1 MAIDMNA
8 LREAYAT
15 EIVEGMDIDAL
26 GQFVYEKIMENLDDY
41 NDIELIDRINEF
53 APHLLKEEE

>member
-15 EIVEGMDIDAL
+15 EIVEGMDISTL
-26 GQFVYEKIMENLDDY
+26 CQFVYEKIMENLDDY